1 MNEVYNVFNHNLINV
16 KKEIVTQM
24 GKGIVIDKQKLL
36 SINNNK
42 IFLREIIAPFGFK
55 QIEKILESCISSSGK
70 MFYANNYRLLID
82 RDKIYVN
89 KFIDDTSDVILIS
102 EDSDTIRF
110 PISLKFSVSNQLKF
124 NESKTAIFLDFDK
137 LKFPLILRRWE
148 DGDYFYPIG
157 LNGRKKLSD
166 YFVDNKFSRI
176 EKEECY
182 LLCSG
187 EDIIWII
194 GHRMDDRFKIISNTK
209 KVYIAELF

>member
-1 MNEVYNVFNHNLINV
+1 M
-16 KKEIVTQM
+16 
-24 GKGIVIDKQKLL
+24 
-36 SINNNK
+36 
-42 IFLREIIAPFGFK
+42 
-55 QIEKILESCISSSGK
+55 
-70 MFYANNYRLLID
+70 
-82 RDKIYVN
+82 
-89 KFIDDTSDVILIS
+89 
-102 EDSDTIRF
+102 
-110 PISLKFSVSNQLKF
+110 
-124 NESKTAIFLDFDK
+124 
-137 LKFPLILRRWE
+137 KFPLILRRWE

-182 LLCSG
+182 LLFSG